1 MSKLDQNS
9 FIAELSN
16 HEVINLLSV
25 VQGNDCSRNAN
36 YYEAIEQEILRYIL
50 NVDGEDC
57 E

>member
-1 MSKLDQNS
+1 MSKLNQNS
-9 FIAELSN
+9 FISELSN
-16 HEVINLLSV
+16 HEIINLLSV

-36 YYEAIEQEILRYIL
+36 YYEAIEQELLCYIL

>member
-16 HEVINLLSV
+16 HDIITLLSV

-36 YYEAIEQEILRYIL
+36 YYEEIEQEILRYIL